1 MAMSMTTRT
10 MPFVL
15 GALCI
20 IPVASTLYRLAE
32 IIITGHWSLHF
43 NHEVVDRLPLFIH
56 GITMLM
62 FLVFGA
68 FQFLPPIRHKGPKLH
83 RLLGRLAGTGAVL
96 GGLSGVWMTIAH
108 SEISTP
114 LLFAGRLIFGTAMAA
129 FALFA
134 IREAMHRNF
143 VSHRNWIIRSY
154 AIAFNAASMPLFY
167 LPFILIIGE
176 PIPIID
182 DAFQVAGWIINLVIA
197 ERFFT
202 TRPVYQGVQA

>member
-43 NHEVVDRLPLFIH
+43 NPEVVDRLPLFIH

-68 FQFLPPIRHKGPKLH
+68 FQFCRRSAIKVQSCI
-83 RLLGRLAGTGAVL
+83 AFW
-96 GGLSGVWMTIAH
+96 GVWQ
-108 SEISTP
+108 EW
-114 LLFAGRLIFGTAMAA
+114 GRFL
-129 FALFA
+129 
-134 IREAMHRNF
+134 EA
-143 VSHRNWIIRSY
+143 
-154 AIAFNAASMPLFY
+154 
-167 LPFILIIGE
+167 
-176 PIPIID
+176 
-182 DAFQVAGWIINLVIA
+182 
-197 ERFFT
+197 
-202 TRPVYQGVQA
+202 